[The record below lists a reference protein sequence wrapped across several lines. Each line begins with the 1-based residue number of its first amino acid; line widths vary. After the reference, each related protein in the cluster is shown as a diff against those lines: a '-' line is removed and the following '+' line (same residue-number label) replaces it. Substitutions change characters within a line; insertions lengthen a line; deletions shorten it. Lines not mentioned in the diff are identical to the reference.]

1 MLANA
6 TTFTVNNIDG
16 HIRMQIFLSEEQG
29 YFDEQS
35 MYRQDSALQ
44 ESLDTILNEDMKVL

>member
-1 MLANA
+1 
-6 TTFTVNNIDG
+6 
-16 HIRMQIFLSEEQG
+16 MQIFLSEEQG